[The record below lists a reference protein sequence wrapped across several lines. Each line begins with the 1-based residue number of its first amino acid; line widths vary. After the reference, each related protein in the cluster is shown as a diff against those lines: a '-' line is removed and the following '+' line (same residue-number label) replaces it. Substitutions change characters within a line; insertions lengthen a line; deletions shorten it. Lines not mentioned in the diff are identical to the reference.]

1 MSASV
6 VHVCPNCGNNSFRA
20 HETTVNAV
28 LITGDG
34 NKLFTIEEVDSG
46 IDTNWIQCSG
56 CKISIDA
63 ISSLVTEAYF
73 HEHIATK
80 EDGSL

>member
-1 MSASV
+1 MSSNV
-6 VHVCPNCGNNSFRA
+6 VHVCPNCGSNRFYA
-20 HETTVNAV
+20 HETIVTNVM
-28 LITGDG
+28 ITGAG
-34 NKLFTIEEVDSG
+34 EKLFTMEEINSG
-46 IDTNWIQCSG
+46 IDTNWIQCVD
-56 CKISIDA
+56 CKISVDK